1 MRTLVVSDL
10 HLGMLTEADVLR
22 RGAPRERLL
31 ARLADVERLVLLGDV
46 LELRHGPVRDALAV
60 ARPVLR
66 AIGAALPAGAEVLLV
81 PGNHDHAIVGPWLE
95 ARGRTAAPRPLGL
108 EQRLA
113 PRTASPLAEALAR
126 ALRPAT
132 LRVAYPGAW
141 LREDVYATHG
151 HYLDIHGTVPTFE
164 RLAAGAMGRLVG
176 SVPAPAA
183 EPDDYEAV
191 LAPIYAW
198 IHATAQ
204 RAAPG
209 RAAAGAGGAVRV
221 YQLVS
226 GGGRRPIGARVLA
239 GLFPLAVAFVNR
251 AGLGPVRAN
260 LAGPELRRSA
270 LRGIGEA
277 MARLGVDAEH
287 VVFGHSHRA
296 GPLEGG
302 DDPEEW
308 LTASGAALH
317 NAGAWVFEDVFL
329 RGHGPESGFWPG
341 GAIALDADGPPRLE
355 RLLGDVPADEL
366 QAPDAAPDEP
376 EDDV

>member
-10 HLGMLTEADVLR
+10 HLGMTTEADVLR
-22 RGAPRERLL
+22 RRVPRERLL
-31 ARLADVERLVLLGDV
+31 ARLDGVERLVLLGDV
-46 LELRHGPVRDALAV
+46 LELRHGPVRDALRV

-66 AIGAALPAGAEVLLV
+66 AIGAALPAGAEVVVV
-81 PGNHDHAIVGPWLE
+81 PGNHDHAVVAPWLE
-95 ARGRTAAPRPLGL
+95 ARGRTGPPPPLGL
-108 EQRLA
+108 EERVA
-113 PRTASPLAEALAR
+113 PRRASPVAEAIGR
-126 ALRPAT
+126 ALRPASLT
-132 LRVAYPGAW
+132 VAYPGVW
-141 LREDVYATHG
+141 LRDDVYATHG
-151 HYLDIHGTVPTFE
+151 HYLDAHGTVPTFE

-176 SVPAPAA
+176 GVPTPAA
-183 EPDDYEAV
+183 TPDDYEAL

-209 RAAAGAGGAVRV
+209 RTAAGAGGAVRV
-221 YQLVS
+221 FQLVS

-277 MARLGVDAEH
+277 TARLGVDAAH

-308 LTASGAALH
+308 VAPSGTTLH
-317 NAGAWVFEDVFL
+317 NTGAWVFEDVFL
-329 RGHGPESGFWPG
+329 LGNGPESGFWPG
-341 GAIALDADGPPRLE
+341 RAVALDDEGPPRLE
-355 RLLGDVPADEL
+355 HLLADVPADEL
-366 QAPDAAPDEP
+366 RAPEAAPDEP
-376 EDDV
+376 DDA